1 MKRVGDADP
10 DAGARGTDDGSG
22 ALRRVVPHARR
33 FLARRTGVLVRL
45 TLWSLAETGQAF
57 LLGYGVARAVDRGF
71 LAGDTRLGLL
81 WLTVALA
88 AVLLGAPVIR
98 GVFAQLA
105 GLTEPLRD
113 GLVRSAVDRSLARAA
128 AGAGAPGGTDRAA
141 VSRLTNQV
149 EIARDSFAGLVL
161 TLRSFVFTAA
171 GALLGLLSLHPALL
185 VVVLPPLT
193 GGLVLFLATL
203 RPMAAAQRRALAA
216 DEALGDHAA
225 RSRAALRDLTA
236 CGTGPET
243 ARRGAELV
251 DDAAAAARALA
262 GWAAVRTAALGVA
275 GHLPVLA
282 LLLAVPWLR
291 GRGVTAGALLGAF
304 TYLVQ
309 SLLPALHTLMAA
321 LGAAGSR
328 LLVVLDRIIGPE
340 PEVGPGRELKPE
352 WVSGP
357 ESEPGWEMKPGSVFG
372 PGQGRTRTPGEERT
386 EERASVPAFTRPSRP
401 EPAYAA
407 ARRPA
412 PGAVGGAVTVSA
424 RTSAGLPDAG
434 DGAPAPREHARRGP
448 DAAVELRSVTLSYG
462 VRAAPVLDSLDLC
475 VAPGE
480 HLAVVG
486 PSGIGKSTLTR
497 LIAGTLLPSAG
508 EVRVAGRE
516 VTGRAPAELAA
527 LRVLVPQEAYVFSG
541 TLSDNLTYLRPDA
554 SRADVDAAVD
564 AIGLRPLVERLGG
577 LDAPAR
583 PAVLSHGERQLVALA
598 RAYLSPA
605 PLLLLDEATCHLDPA
620 SEARAE
626 ESLAR
631 RPGTLLMVAH
641 RLSSAVRA
649 DRVLVLDGTKAVC
662 GTHDEVLDRSPL
674 YRDLTGHW
682 NGTSAAGP

>member
-1 MKRVGDADP
+1 MTRRAASADT
-10 DAGARGTDDGSG
+10 RETDDGSG
-22 ALRRVVPHARR
+22 AVRRLAPHARR
-33 FLARRTGVLVRL
+33 FLARRSGVLVRL
-45 TLWSLAETGQAF
+45 ALWSLAETGQAF
-57 LLGYGVARAVDRGF
+57 LVGHGVARAVDQGF
-71 LAGDTRLGLL
+71 LAGDTRRGLL
-81 WLTVALA
+81 WLTVALV

-98 GVFAQLA
+98 GVFAELA

-113 GLVRSAVDRSLARAA
+113 GLVRHAVDQSLGAAA
-128 AGAGAPGGTDRAA
+128 AGGPGGTDRAA

-171 GALLGLLSLHPALL
+171 GALLGLLSLHPSLL
-185 VVVLPPLT
+185 VVVLPPLSL
-193 GGLVLFLATL
+193 GMGLFLVTL

-236 CGTGPET
+236 CGTGPAA
-243 ARRGAELV
+243 ARRGAELIE
-251 DDAAAAARALA
+251 DAAAAARVLA

-309 SLLPALHTLMAA
+309 SLLPALHTLMTA

-340 PEVGPGRELKPE
+340 RPERTRAAEPE
-352 WVSGP
+352 RAG
-357 ESEPGWEMKPGSVFG
+357 GPGSVRA
-372 PGQGRTRTPGEERT
+372 PAATRT
-386 EERASVPAFTRPSRP
+386 
-401 EPAYAA
+401 EPALAA
-407 ARRPA
+407 APRPA
-412 PGAVGGAVTVSA
+412 PGAGGGAVTARATAAIPGPGDDAPDLGGRPADRA
-424 RTSAGLPDAG
+424 RT
-434 DGAPAPREHARRGP
+434 
-448 DAAVELRSVTLSYG
+448 AAVELRSVTLSYG
-462 VRAAPVLDSLDLC
+462 VRAEPVLDSLDLC

-497 LIAGTLLPSAG
+497 LVAGTLAPSGG
-508 EVRVAGRE
+508 EVRVDGRE
-516 VTGRAPAELAA
+516 VTGRPPAELAA

-541 TLSDNLTYLRPDA
+541 TLSDNLTYLGPGA
-554 SRADVDAAVD
+554 SRADLDAAVD
-564 AIGLRPLVERLGG
+564 ALGLWPLVERLGG
-577 LDAPAR
+577 LDAPVR
-583 PAVLSHGERQLVALA
+583 PAELSHGERQLLALT
-598 RAYLSPA
+598 RAWVSPA

-620 SEARAE
+620 AEARAE
-626 ESLAR
+626 EALAR
-631 RPGTLLMVAH
+631 RPGTLLVVAH

-649 DRVLVLDGTKAVC
+649 DRVLVLDGTDAVC

-682 NGTSAAGP
+682 QGGPARRR

>member
-1 MKRVGDADP
+1 M
-10 DAGARGTDDGSG
+10 
-22 ALRRVVPHARR
+22 RRLAPHARR
-33 FLARRTGVLVRL
+33 FLARRSGVLVRL
-45 TLWSLAETGQAF
+45 GLWSLAETGQAF
-57 LLGYGVARAVDRGF
+57 LVGYGVARAVDQGF
-71 LAGDTRLGLL
+71 LAGDTRRGLL
-81 WLTVALA
+81 WLTVALV

-113 GLVRSAVDRSLARAA
+113 GLVRHAVHRSLAPAA
-128 AGAGAPGGTDRAA
+128 AGGPGGTDRAA

-171 GALLGLLSLHPALL
+171 GALLGLLSLHPSLL
-185 VVVLPPLT
+185 VVVLPPLSL
-193 GGLVLFLATL
+193 GLGLFLVTL

-236 CGTGPET
+236 CGTGPAA
-243 ARRGAELV
+243 ARRGAELIEG
-251 DDAAAAARALA
+251 AAAAARVLA

-309 SLLPALHTLMAA
+309 SLLPALHTLMTA

-340 PEVGPGRELKPE
+340 QPEPRPERTRAAEPERAGGPGGMR
-352 WVSGP
+352 
-357 ESEPGWEMKPGSVFG
+357 
-372 PGQGRTRTPGEERT
+372 
-386 EERASVPAFTRPSRP
+386 VPAATHP
-401 EPAYAA
+401 E
-407 ARRPA
+407 PA
-412 PGAVGGAVTVSA
+412 PGA
-424 RTSAGLPDAG
+424 
-434 DGAPAPREHARRGP
+434 
-448 DAAVELRSVTLSYG
+448 AAVELRSVTLSYG
-462 VRAAPVLDSLDLC
+462 VRAEPVLDSLDLC

-497 LIAGTLLPSAG
+497 LVAGTLAPSGG
-508 EVRVAGRE
+508 EVRVDGRE
-516 VTGRAPAELAA
+516 VTGRPPAELAA

-554 SRADVDAAVD
+554 SRADLDAAVD
-564 AIGLRPLVERLGG
+564 ALGLRPLVERLGG
-577 LDAPAR
+577 LDAPVR
-583 PAVLSHGERQLVALA
+583 PAELSHGERQLVALA
-598 RAYLSPA
+598 RAWVSPA

-620 SEARAE
+620 AEARAE
-626 ESLAR
+626 EALAR
-631 RPGTLLMVAH
+631 RPGTLLVVAH

-649 DRVLVLDGTKAVC
+649 DRVLVLDGTDAVC

-682 NGTSAAGP
+682 QGGPARRR

>member
-1 MKRVGDADP
+1 MTRVADT
-10 DAGARGTDDGSG
+10 GARGTGDGSG
-22 ALRRVVPHARR
+22 ALRRIAPPARR
-33 FLARRTGVLVRL
+33 FLARRTGVLARL
-45 TLWSLAETGQAF
+45 AFWSLAETGQAF
-57 LLGYGVARAVDRGF
+57 LVGYGVARAVDRGF
-71 LAGDTRLGLL
+71 LAGDVRRGLL
-81 WLTVALA
+81 WLAIALV
-88 AVLLGAPVIR
+88 AVLFGAPVIR
-98 GVFAQLA
+98 GVFTQLA

-113 GLVRSAVDRSLARAA
+113 GLVRRAVDRSLARAA
-128 AGAGAPGGTDRAA
+128 PGGAGGTDRAA

-185 VVVLPPLT
+185 VVVLPPLS
-193 GGLVLFLATL
+193 GGLALFLVTL

-236 CGTGPET
+236 CGTGPEA

-251 DDAAAAARALA
+251 DGAAAAARALA

-309 SLLPALHTLMAA
+309 SLLPALHTLMTA
-321 LGAAGSR
+321 LGAAGAR

-340 PEVGPGRELKPE
+340 PEPE
-352 WVSGP
+352 P
-357 ESEPGWEMKPGSVFG
+357 EPEPA
-372 PGQGRTRTPGEERT
+372 
-386 EERASVPAFTRPSRP
+386 RASVRHHARSKTAYPAARF
-401 EPAYAA
+401 PAPGTAVTA
-407 ARRPA
+407 RTGTTADIADAGARSPVHGRRPA
-412 PGAVGGAVTVSA
+412 RGGPT
-424 RTSAGLPDAG
+424 
-434 DGAPAPREHARRGP
+434 
-448 DAAVELRSVTLSYG
+448 AAVELRSVTLSYG
-462 VRAAPVLDSLDLC
+462 ARAQPVLDSLDLC
-475 VAPGE
+475 VVPGE
-480 HLAVVG
+480 RLAVVG

-497 LIAGTLLPSAG
+497 LVAGTLAPSGG

-541 TLSDNLTYLRPDA
+541 TVGDNLAYLRPDA
-554 SRADVDAAVD
+554 DRADLDAAVG
-564 AIGLRPLVERLGG
+564 ALGLRPLVERLGG
-577 LDAPAR
+577 LDAPVR
-583 PAVLSHGERQLVALA
+583 PAELSPGERQLVALA

-626 ESLAR
+626 EALAR
-631 RPGTLLMVAH
+631 RRGTLLVVAH

-649 DRVLVLDGTKAVC
+649 DRVLVLDGTEAVC
-662 GTHDEVLDRSPL
+662 GTHEQVLERSPL

-682 NGTSAAGP
+682 NGGPAREP

>member
-1 MKRVGDADP
+1 MTRRAASADT
-10 DAGARGTDDGSG
+10 RETDDGSG
-22 ALRRVVPHARR
+22 AVRRLAPHARR
-33 FLARRTGVLVRL
+33 FLARRSGVLVRL
-45 TLWSLAETGQAF
+45 ALWSLAETGQAF
-57 LLGYGVARAVDRGF
+57 LVGHGVARAVDQGF
-71 LAGDTRLGLL
+71 LAGDTRRGLL
-81 WLTVALA
+81 WLTVALV

-98 GVFAQLA
+98 GVFAELA

-113 GLVRSAVDRSLARAA
+113 GLVRHAVDRSLGSAA
-128 AGAGAPGGTDRAA
+128 AGGPGGTDRAA

-171 GALLGLLSLHPALL
+171 GALLGLLSLHPSLL
-185 VVVLPPLT
+185 VVVLPPLSL
-193 GGLVLFLATL
+193 GLGLFLVTL

-236 CGTGPET
+236 CGTGPAA
-243 ARRGAELV
+243 ARRGAELIE
-251 DDAAAAARALA
+251 DAAAAVRVLA

-291 GRGVTAGALLGAF
+291 GRGVTAGVLLGAF

-309 SLLPALHTLMAA
+309 SLLPALHTLMTA

-340 PEVGPGRELKPE
+340 RPERTRAAEPE
-352 WVSGP
+352 RAG
-357 ESEPGWEMKPGSVFG
+357 GPGSVRA
-372 PGQGRTRTPGEERT
+372 PAATRT
-386 EERASVPAFTRPSRP
+386 
-401 EPAYAA
+401 EPALAA
-407 ARRPA
+407 APRPA
-412 PGAVGGAVTVSA
+412 PGAGGGAVTARATAAIPGPGDDAPDLGGRPADRA
-424 RTSAGLPDAG
+424 RT
-434 DGAPAPREHARRGP
+434 
-448 DAAVELRSVTLSYG
+448 AAVELRSVTLSYG
-462 VRAAPVLDSLDLC
+462 VRAEPVLDSLDLC

-497 LIAGTLLPSAG
+497 LVAGTLAPSGG
-508 EVRVAGRE
+508 EVRVDGRE
-516 VTGRAPAELAA
+516 VTGRPPAELAA

-541 TLSDNLTYLRPDA
+541 TLSDNLTYLGPGA
-554 SRADVDAAVD
+554 SRADLDAAVD
-564 AIGLRPLVERLGG
+564 ALGLWPLAERLGG
-577 LDAPAR
+577 LDAPVR
-583 PAVLSHGERQLVALA
+583 PAELSHGERQLVALT
-598 RAYLSPA
+598 RAWVSPA

-620 SEARAE
+620 AEARAE
-626 ESLAR
+626 EALAR
-631 RPGTLLMVAH
+631 RPGTLLVVAH

-649 DRVLVLDGTKAVC
+649 DRVLVLDGTDAVC

-682 NGTSAAGP
+682 QGGPARRR